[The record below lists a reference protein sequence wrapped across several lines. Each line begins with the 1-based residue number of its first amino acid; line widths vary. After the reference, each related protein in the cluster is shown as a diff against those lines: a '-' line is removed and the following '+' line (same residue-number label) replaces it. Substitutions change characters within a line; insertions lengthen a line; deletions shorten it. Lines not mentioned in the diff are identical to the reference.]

1 MFLNFRELAIVARCD
16 RHGQTGPPNR
26 IYGDR
31 EYSACQPRSDR
42 SICASLLA
50 PERSI
55 GMFCTSGEAN
65 YAPCFYQSDLTV
77 SAASAETMQ
86 RPPQQS
92 KYFEHDLADMRAAFH
107 QSMGFGCLLK
117 RESLVNDW
125 LDAPCLE
132 QRPNVLAQIGRNLS
146 LEGNRARTQSRAGDR
161 QAPSEHL
168 AKVNSVFRAA
178 QQSNNDNSAIVRL
191 AADFAHDV
199 FPGDHIQNHI
209 NAPAC
214 RGLLNDLHKIFVAV
228 IEAPLR
234 SKLFACAAFLIQT
247 SRRKI
252 PMTESSGELIGG
264 YADAGSSALHQQRLP
279 LAQLSAVEY
288 VAPYGKVRLGQ
299 GRAFDGAKHFRQRQ
313 ALRQG
318 GGAIFCVSATLHQ
331 RANHV
336 PLLKAAF

>member
-1 MFLNFRELAIVARCD
+1 
-16 RHGQTGPPNR
+16 
-26 IYGDR
+26 
-31 EYSACQPRSDR
+31 
-42 SICASLLA
+42 
-50 PERSI
+50 
-55 GMFCTSGEAN
+55 
-65 YAPCFYQSDLTV
+65 
-77 SAASAETMQ
+77 MQ

-146 LEGNRARTQSRAGDR
+146 LEGIRARTQSRAGDR

-178 QQSNNDNSAIVRL
+178 QLCNNDNSAIVRQ

-199 FPGDHIQNHI
+199 IPGDPIQNHI

-228 IEAPLR
+228 IDAPLR
-234 SKLFACAAFLIQT
+234 SKLFACAAFLIRT
-247 SRRKI
+247 CSRKN
-252 PMTESSGELIGG
+252 PMTESSGELNGG

-299 GRAFDGAKHFRQRQ
+299 GRAFDGAKPFRQRQ

-318 GGAIFCVSATLHQ
+318 GGAIFCVSATLPQ

-336 PLLKAAF
+336 PLLTAAFCQSAIIMLTCHFQSWLVGRAGRYGIIAGALKLVRPVHSGSMHLDQNFASLERRQRTLTQLQHLGGAVLS